1 MKTKIILS
9 LAVGITAA
17 LVTQPVFASVIEHQ
31 LVLTE
36 NSSTSLTVTYDGS
49 TTGGGVVVNFVAPD
63 TWQVVFPQANVS
75 FGFGFFAWVEP
86 ENSGLIN
93 AITLGGG
100 DAFTLFSDTPFSSG
114 AKDGTTFHNIGFAN
128 SDGAPVSLTLF
139 DNAATAEAPET
150 GSTLGLLFLSLV
162 ALLGATRLRSLQLA

>member
-1 MKTKIILS
+1 MKTKIVLS

-17 LVTQPVFASVIEHQ
+17 LVSQPVFAGVIEHQ

-36 NSSTSLTVTYDGS
+36 NSSTSLTATYDGS
-49 TTGGGVVVNFVAPD
+49 TTGVTVTFLSRD
-63 TWQVVFPQANVS
+63 TWMVLFPQVS
-75 FGFGFFAWVEP
+75 FGHSFPAWNEP
-86 ENSGLIN
+86 ENSGLLNLILLFEAEN
-93 AITLGGG
+93 HLTLHS
-100 DAFTLFSDTPFSSG
+100 DFSAPDFTG

-139 DNAATAEAPET
+139 DNAGAAEAPET

-162 ALLGATRLRSLQLA
+162 ALLGATRLRSLRLA